1 MLFERS
7 YPAQVAE
14 QILEEWLAAQGLQIR
29 TEFTSCDH
37 KVSHICLVDAQGNS
51 EAEGSGKGQF
61 HELGAVAEA
70 IEHFFGVKENPE
82 KLIAVSTDTIVEQDL
97 LGSCGIIAGLRNF
110 PRQTVT
116 AVEMETNIESGEAI
130 CLVPAILTNP
140 NLPHKYRQ
148 NNEAEHFL
156 ARYSTNSGTALGIDY
171 FDALVHATNEVIE
184 RHCLSHFFL
193 HLVGLRSEVS
203 FKLGTKDF
211 LAELRDQ
218 FLNIGLLGR
227 DIKVVLSGSFLG
239 FYFCAVID
247 DLPWNSGMAVIGSG
261 VSLSRF
267 CAVERG
273 VNEFVQMHCLMTD
286 DLRCEDSTTEKL
298 LSNEGRLSS
307 LVAPDVSNLPRD
319 DQALNDDRFPR
330 SSELM
335 FRDISDRL
343 SRMYPVFFRKRT
355 EMSERFSVVS
365 VFIPGLDRFN
375 LIRTGN
381 IVVPQQWLLENA

>member
-7 YPAQVAE
+7 CPAQVAK
-14 QILEEWLAAQGLQIR
+14 QILEEWIAAQGLQIR

-37 KVSHICLVDAQGNS
+37 KVSHICLVDAQDTI

-61 HELGAVAEA
+61 HKLGAIAEA
-70 IEHFFGVKENPE
+70 IEHYFGEKEDQE
-82 KLIAVSTDTIVEQDL
+82 KFIAASTETIMEQEL
-97 LGSCGIIAGLRNF
+97 LGSCGIIASLRNF

-116 AVEMETNIESGEAI
+116 AVEMETYNESGAAI

-148 NNEAEHFL
+148 GNEAEQFL

-184 RHCLSHFFL
+184 RHYLSHFFL
-193 HLVGLRSEVS
+193 HLTSFKSEIS
-203 FKLGTKDF
+203 FKLGAKDF
-211 LAELRDQ
+211 VAEVRDQ
-218 FLNIGLLGR
+218 FLNIGLLGG
-227 DIKVVLSGSFLG
+227 DIKVILGDSFLG

-247 DLPWNSGMAVIGSG
+247 DRPWNSAMAVIGSG

-267 CAVERG
+267 HAIERG
-273 VNEFVQMHCLMTD
+273 VNEFVQVHCLMTD
-286 DLRCEDSTTEKL
+286 DLRRKDSIIEKL
-298 LSNEGRLSS
+298 LSNKERLST
-307 LVAPDVSNLPRD
+307 LVAPEVGNLPKAN
-319 DQALNDDRFPR
+319 QALSDDRYSR
-330 SSELM
+330 SSEFM
-335 FRDISDRL
+335 FRDISERL
-343 SRMYPVFFRKRT
+343 SRTYPVLIRKRT

-381 IVVPQQWLLENA
+381 TVAPQQWLLKNA